1 MVANKEG
8 LEKKQLRKCEAYH
21 RIFSS
26 PDGKIVLH
34 DMMNNHYVLSTTHV
48 NNDPISSAH
57 NEGERNAVI
66 RILAILKTTPAKMRQ
81 MMEEATDENI

>member
-1 MVANKEG
+1 VANKVG
-8 LEKKQLRKCEAYH
+8 IEKKQMRKCEAYH

-34 DMMNNHYVLSTTHV
+34 DMMKTHYVLSTTHV
-48 NNDPISSAH
+48 NNDPISTAH

-66 RILAILKTTPAKMRQ
+66 RILAVLKVTPAKMQR